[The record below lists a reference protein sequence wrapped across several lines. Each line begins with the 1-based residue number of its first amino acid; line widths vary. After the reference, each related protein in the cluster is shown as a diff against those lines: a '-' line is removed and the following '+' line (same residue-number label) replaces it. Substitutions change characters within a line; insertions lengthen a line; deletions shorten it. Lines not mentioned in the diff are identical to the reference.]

1 MSAGTTRRVALKGIA
16 TAAAITAIPTSAA
29 MPSLGLG
36 EWDAALAAHARAER
50 QAEALYKRTDV
61 ADQAFYPARDKVPHV
76 TVAVEGGSQTFSTK
90 DEHVVRWA
98 RSSSTTLRYL
108 EDLPGNYATYR
119 AYHQL
124 LAAHDAREEKI
135 AELDRH
141 YGWSATHD
149 AYDAAVARQIEAE
162 KVLFDMPAPDG
173 EALLWKMERL
183 YKPGEGIW
191 SEGVEDQA
199 HADLRRFLSHGRA

>member
-16 TAAAITAIPTSAA
+16 TAAAFTAIPASAA
-29 MPSLGLG
+29 MPSFGLG
-36 EWDAALAAHARAER
+36 EWDAAMAAYARAER
-50 QAEALYKRTDV
+50 QAEALYERTDV
-61 ADQAFYPARDKVPHV
+61 ADQAFYSARDKEPHV

-90 DEHVVRWA
+90 DEQVVRWA

-124 LAAHDAREEKI
+124 LAAYDAREEKI
-135 AELDRH
+135 EELDRH
-141 YGWSATHD
+141 YGWSQAHD
-149 AYDAAVARQIEAE
+149 AYDAAIARQIEAE